1 MNLFI
6 VWILFKIEAPPQY
19 SKKWYNFLLYNYYMV
34 WQGIN
39 GKVYYG
45 IVLFIFVWFVME
57 MEWYFIVVN
66 GMV

>member
-1 MNLFI
+1 
-6 VWILFKIEAPPQY
+6 
-19 SKKWYNFLLYNYYMV
+19 MV